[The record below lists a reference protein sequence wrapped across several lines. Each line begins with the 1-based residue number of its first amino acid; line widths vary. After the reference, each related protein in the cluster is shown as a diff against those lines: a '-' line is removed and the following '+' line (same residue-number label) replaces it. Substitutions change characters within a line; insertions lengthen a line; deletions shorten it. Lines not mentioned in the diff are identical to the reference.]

1 MNKID
6 ETFKYVSIVLLLL
19 LLAPIL
25 SFLIVLINVDIFEK
39 LLFIVLFLGFADT
52 ILIPILD
59 LFLIFIFFI
68 KIFSKNKT
76 KKDWIIIIL
85 NLISIVIYTFISFL
99 LVFIMFISDR
109 VNT

>member
-1 MNKID
+1 MRIIDKI
-6 ETFKYVSIVLLLL
+6 FKYISITLLFLL
-19 LLAPIL
+19 IVPII

-39 LLFIVLFLGFADT
+39 LLSIVIFLGFVDT

-76 KKDWIIIIL
+76 KKDWRIIIL
-85 NLISIVIYTFISFL
+85 NLISIIIYTFISIL
-99 LVFIMFISDR
+99 LVFIMFVSDR

>member
-6 ETFKYVSIVLLLL
+6 KIFKYVSIALLFLLLV
-19 LLAPIL
+19 PIL

-39 LLFIVLFLGFADT
+39 LLFIVIFLSFADT

-76 KKDWIIIIL
+76 QKDWIIIIL
-85 NLISIVIYTFISFL
+85 NLISIIIYTFISFL
-99 LVFIMFISDR
+99 LVFIMFVSDR
-109 VNT
+109 VKF

>member
-6 ETFKYVSIVLLLL
+6 KIFKYISIALLFLLLT
-19 LLAPIL
+19 PIL
-25 SFLIVLINVDIFEK
+25 SFLIVLINIDFFEK
-39 LLFIVLFLGFADT
+39 LLFIVIFLGFADT

-59 LFLIFIFFI
+59 LFLIIIFFI

-85 NLISIVIYTFISFL
+85 NLISIIIYTFISFL
-99 LVFIMFISDR
+99 LVFIMFVSDR
-109 VNT
+109 VRF

>member
-6 ETFKYVSIVLLLL
+6 KIFKYISIALLFLLLT
-19 LLAPIL
+19 PIL

-39 LLFIVLFLGFADT
+39 LLFIVIFLGFADA

-59 LFLIFIFFI
+59 LFLIIIFFI

-76 KKDWIIIIL
+76 KKDWKMIIL
-85 NLISIVIYTFISFL
+85 NLISIIIYTSISFL
-99 LVFIMFISDR
+99 LIFIMFVSDR
-109 VNT
+109 VRF

>member
-6 ETFKYVSIVLLLL
+6 ETFKYISIALLFLLLV
-19 LLAPIL
+19 PIL
-25 SFLIVLINVDIFEK
+25 SFLIVLINIDFFEK
-39 LLFIVLFLGFADT
+39 LLFIVIFLGLADT

-76 KKDWIIIIL
+76 KKDWKMIIL
-85 NLISIVIYTFISFL
+85 NLISIIIYTFISFL

-109 VNT
+109 VRF

>member
-1 MNKID
+1 MVRFQPGAHVKIKL
-6 ETFKYVSIVLLLL
+6 TVKTSQAAWKIT
-19 LLAPIL
+19 
-25 SFLIVLINVDIFEK
+25 INVDIFEK
-39 LLFIVLFLGFADT
+39 LLFIVIFLGFADT

-85 NLISIVIYTFISFL
+85 NLISIIIYAFISFL
-99 LVFIMFISDR
+99 LVFIMFVSDR
-109 VNT
+109 VRF

>member
-6 ETFKYVSIVLLLL
+6 KIFKYISIALLFLLLIL
-19 LLAPIL
+19 IL
-25 SFLIVLINVDIFEK
+25 SFLTVVINVDIFEK
-39 LLFIVLFLGFADT
+39 LLFIVVFLGIADT

-85 NLISIVIYTFISFL
+85 NLISIIIYTFISFL

>member
-6 ETFKYVSIVLLLL
+6 KIFKYISIALLFLLLT
-19 LLAPIL
+19 PIL
-25 SFLIVLINVDIFEK
+25 SFLIVLINVDFFEK
-39 LLFIVLFLGFADT
+39 LLFIVIFLGFADT

-85 NLISIVIYTFISFL
+85 NLISIIIYTFISFL
-99 LVFIMFISDR
+99 LVFIMFVSDR
-109 VNT
+109 VRF

>member
-6 ETFKYVSIVLLLL
+6 KIFKYISIVLLLL

-76 KKDWIIIIL
+76 KKDWILIIL
-85 NLISIVIYTFISFL
+85 NLISIIIYTFISFL
-99 LVFIMFISDR
+99 LVFIMFVSDR
-109 VNT
+109 VRF

>member
-1 MNKID
+1 M
-6 ETFKYVSIVLLLL
+6 LLLL
-19 LLAPIL
+19 LLTPIL
-25 SFLIVLINVDIFEK
+25 SFLIVLINIDFFEK
-39 LLFIVLFLGFADT
+39 LLFIAIFLGLADT

-85 NLISIVIYTFISFL
+85 NLISIIIYTFISFL
-99 LVFIMFISDR
+99 LVFIMFVSDR
-109 VNT
+109 VRF

>member
-6 ETFKYVSIVLLLL
+6 KIFKYISIALLFLLLT
-19 LLAPIL
+19 PIL
-25 SFLIVLINVDIFEK
+25 CFLIVLINVDIFEK
-39 LLFIVLFLGFADT
+39 LLFIVIFLGFADA

-59 LFLIFIFFI
+59 LFLIIIFFI

-85 NLISIVIYTFISFL
+85 NLISIIIYTFISFL
-99 LVFIMFISDR
+99 LVFIIFVSDR
-109 VNT
+109 VSL

>member
-6 ETFKYVSIVLLLL
+6 ETFKYISIVLLLL

-76 KKDWIIIIL
+76 KKDWITIIL
-85 NLISIVIYTFISFL
+85 NLISIIIYTFISFL
-99 LVFIMFISDR
+99 LVFIMFVSDR
-109 VNT
+109 VRF

>member
-6 ETFKYVSIVLLLL
+6 ETFKYISIALLFLLLV
-19 LLAPIL
+19 PIL
-25 SFLIVLINVDIFEK
+25 SFLIVLINIDFFEK
-39 LLFIVLFLGFADT
+39 LLFIVIFLGLADT

-76 KKDWIIIIL
+76 KKDWKMIIL
-85 NLISIVIYTFISFL
+85 NLISIIIYTFISFL
-99 LVFIMFISDR
+99 LVFIKFISDR
-109 VNT
+109 VRF

>member
-6 ETFKYVSIVLLLL
+6 KIFKYISIALLVL

-39 LLFIVLFLGFADT
+39 LLFIVIFLGFADA

-59 LFLIFIFFI
+59 LFLIIIFFI

-85 NLISIVIYTFISFL
+85 NLISIIIYTFISFL
-99 LVFIMFISDR
+99 LVFIMFVSDR

>member
-6 ETFKYVSIVLLLL
+6 KIFKYISIALLFLLLT
-19 LLAPIL
+19 PIL
-25 SFLIVLINVDIFEK
+25 SFLIVLINIDFFEK
-39 LLFIVLFLGFADT
+39 LLFIVIFLGFADT

-76 KKDWIIIIL
+76 KKDWKMIIL
-85 NLISIVIYTFISFL
+85 NLISIIIYTFISFL
-99 LVFIMFISDR
+99 LVFIMFVSDR
-109 VNT
+109 VRF

>member
-6 ETFKYVSIVLLLL
+6 KIFKWVSIVLLFLA
-19 LLAPIL
+19 LAPIL
-25 SFLIVLINVDIFEK
+25 SFLIVIININIFEK
-39 LLFIVLFLGFADT
+39 LLFIVIFLGFADA

-59 LFLIFIFFI
+59 LFLIIIFFI

-85 NLISIVIYTFISFL
+85 NLISIIIYTFISFL
-99 LVFIMFISDR
+99 LVFIIFVSDR
-109 VNT
+109 VSL

>member
-6 ETFKYVSIVLLLL
+6 ETFKYISIVLLYL

-25 SFLIVLINVDIFEK
+25 SFLIVLINIDFFENFLLITIF
-39 LLFIVLFLGFADT
+39 LAFADI

-76 KKDWIIIIL
+76 KKDWILIIL
-85 NLISIVIYTFISFL
+85 NIISIIIYTFISFL
-99 LVFIMFISDR
+99 LVFIMFVSDR

>member
-6 ETFKYVSIVLLLL
+6 KIFKYISIALLFL

-39 LLFIVLFLGFADT
+39 LLFIVIFLGFADA

-85 NLISIVIYTFISFL
+85 NLISIIIYTFISFL
-99 LVFIMFISDR
+99 LVFIMFVSDR
-109 VNT
+109 VRF

>member
-6 ETFKYVSIVLLLL
+6 KIFKYVSIALLFLLLV
-19 LLAPIL
+19 PIL

-39 LLFIVLFLGFADT
+39 LLFIVIFLSFADT

-76 KKDWIIIIL
+76 KKDWKIIIL
-85 NLISIVIYTFISFL
+85 NLISIIIYTFISFL
-99 LVFIMFISDR
+99 LVFIMFVSDR
-109 VNT
+109 VKF

>member
-1 MNKID
+1 MLIFLKNFFFVVI
-6 ETFKYVSIVLLLL
+6 F
-19 LLAPIL
+19 L
-25 SFLIVLINVDIFEK
+25 SFADI
-39 LLFIVLFLGFADT
+39 

-76 KKDWIIIIL
+76 KKDWILIIL
-85 NLISIVIYTFISFL
+85 NIISIIIYTFISFL

-109 VNT
+109 VRF

>member
-6 ETFKYVSIVLLLL
+6 KIFKYISIALLFLLLT
-19 LLAPIL
+19 PIL

-39 LLFIVLFLGFADT
+39 LLFIVIFLGFADA

-59 LFLIFIFFI
+59 LFLIIIFFI

-76 KKDWIIIIL
+76 RKDWKMIIL

-99 LVFIMFISDR
+99 LIFIMFVSDR
-109 VNT
+109 VRF

>member
-6 ETFKYVSIVLLLL
+6 ETFKYISIVLLLL

-76 KKDWIIIIL
+76 KKDWILIIL
-85 NLISIVIYTFISFL
+85 NLICIIIYTFISFL
-99 LVFIMFISDR
+99 LVFIMFVSDR